1 LIGGGEVVTH
11 NYHRYEGESDEEL
24 IYRITG
30 DKGKL
35 GSWQA
40 VADVLNDLLG
50 TEYTESKFRKQRQ
63 SFDKMLAANQSKF
76 ATDNATLNEINI
88 ARREL
93 EKERKKLQSAK
104 IEYNRWL
111 RENARDEMI
120 TEQIVDAV
128 NALEPPYIPV
138 SRPVVSGRKEGV
150 LVISDVHYGIEYEI
164 KGLFGEILNAY
175 SPEIFE
181 DRMWK
186 LFQKVLEIV
195 QKEELTI
202 IHVIELGDGIQG
214 LLRLNSQLMKLRY
227 GVIDSAVKYADFMAN
242 WLNELSKYVNIK
254 AQFVKD
260 SNHNQLR
267 LCGAPKNSFSDEN
280 MSKVIL
286 TIIKEKLRDN
296 SNIEIIENPTGLVF
310 DTICGYNVLGIH
322 GEVKNLG
329 TAVNE
334 FSRVY
339 NTMINYIIGGH
350 KHHSASDEVGMDC
363 EAISVKSIIGI
374 DDYSMSLNRT
384 ANAGA
389 TFLMF
394 EEGMGKTCEYTIKL
408 N

>member
-1 LIGGGEVVTH
+1 MTH
-11 NYHRYEGESDEEL
+11 NYHRYESESDQQL
-24 IYRITG
+24 IYRICQDKPSIGTWG
-30 DKGKL
+30 D
-35 GSWQA
+35 
-40 VADVLNDLLG
+40 VCNILNDLLG
-50 TEYTESKFRKQRQ
+50 ENYGESRYRKQYQ
-63 SFDKMLAANQSKF
+63 SFQKMLEANEEKFIDSK
-76 ATDNATLNEINI
+76 NALEEINI

-138 SRPVVSGRKEGV
+138 PRPAVSGRKEGV
-150 LVISDVHYGIEYEI
+150 LVLSDQHFGVEFTI

-181 DRMWK
+181 ERMWK
-186 LFQKVLEIV
+186 VFQKVLEII
-195 QKEELTI
+195 QKEELNTI
-202 IHVIELGDGIQG
+202 RVIDLGDSVDG
-214 LLRLNSQLMKLRY
+214 LLRLTSQLMKLRY
-227 GVIDSAVKYADFMAN
+227 GVIDSSVKFADFMAN
-242 WLNELSKYVNIK
+242 WFNELSRYVNLKI
-254 AQFVKD
+254 QYVED

-267 LCGAPKNSFSDEN
+267 LCGAPKNSFKDEN
-280 MSKVIL
+280 MSKVIW
-286 TIIKEKLRDN
+286 TIIKERLRDN
-296 SNIEIIENPTGLVF
+296 PNVEIIENPTGLVF

-350 KHHSASDEVGMDC
+350 KHHAQNDEVGMDC

>member
-1 LIGGGEVVTH
+1 MIGGGKVITH

-30 DKGKL
+30 DKDKL

-40 VADVLNDLLG
+40 VADVLNELLG

-128 NALEPPYIPV
+128 NALEPPKV
-138 SRPVVSGRKEGV
+138 RPLVINGGNNKEGILV
-150 LVISDVHYGIEYEI
+150 LSDAHYSVEYKIE
-164 KGLFGEILNAY
+164 GLFGEIINEY

-181 DRMWK
+181 ERMSIVFAK
-186 LFQKVLEIV
+186 TLEIIK
-195 QKEELTI
+195 KENFETI
-202 IHVIELGDGIQG
+202 HIFELGDNVDGI
-214 LLRLNSQLMKLRY
+214 LRLTSQLMKLRY
-227 GVIDSAVKYADFMAN
+227 GVIDSAINYANYFSE
-242 WLNELSKYVNIK
+242 WLNELSQYVKLKVHFI
-254 AQFVKD
+254 KD

-267 LCGAPKNSFSDEN
+267 LCGAPKNSFTEEN

-286 TIIKEKLRDN
+286 TIIEEKLKNNDRVVFIN
-296 SNIEIIENPTGLVF
+296 NPTGFVF
-310 DTICGYNVLGIH
+310 DNICGYNIMGIH
-322 GEVKNLG
+322 GEVKSLK
-329 TAVNE
+329 TAIND
-334 FSRVY
+334 FSRMYGVNIQY
-339 NTMINYIIGGH
+339 LLGGH
-350 KHHSASDEVGMDC
+350 KHHKGNDEIGIDC
-363 EAISVKSIIGI
+363 EVISVGSIIGV
-374 DDYSMSLNRT
+374 DTYSMSLNKT
-384 ANAGA
+384 ANPTA
-389 TFLMF
+389 TFLIF
-394 EEGMGKTCEYTIKL
+394 EEGLGKTIEYTIKL

>member
-1 LIGGGEVVTH
+1 MCRVTH
-11 NYHRYEGESDEEL
+11 NYHRYEGESDQQL
-24 IYRITG
+24 IYRICQDKPSIGTWG
-30 DKGKL
+30 D
-35 GSWQA
+35 
-40 VADVLNDLLG
+40 VCNILNDLLG
-50 TEYTESKFRKQRQ
+50 ENYGESRYRKQYQ
-63 SFDKMLAANQSKF
+63 SFQKMLEANEEKFVDSK
-76 ATDNATLNEINI
+76 NVLEEINL

-120 TEQIVDAV
+120 TEQIVDAI

-138 SRPVVSGRKEGV
+138 PHPVVSGRKEGV

-195 QKEELTI
+195 QKEELTT

-267 LCGAPKNSFSDEN
+267 LCGAPKNSFTDEN

-286 TIIKEKLRDN
+286 TIIKERLRDN

-350 KHHSASDEVGMDC
+350 KHHAQNDELGMDC

>member
-1 LIGGGEVVTH
+1 MTH
-11 NYHRYEGESDEEL
+11 NYHRYEGESDQQL
-24 IYRITG
+24 IYRICQDKPSIGTWG
-30 DKGKL
+30 D
-35 GSWQA
+35 
-40 VADVLNDLLG
+40 VCNILNDLLG
-50 TEYTESKFRKQRQ
+50 ENYGESRYRKQYQ
-63 SFDKMLAANQSKF
+63 SFQKMLEANEEKFIDSK
-76 ATDNATLNEINI
+76 NALEEINI

-128 NALEPPYIPV
+128 NALEPPYIPIP
-138 SRPVVSGRKEGV
+138 RPVVNGRRAGV
-150 LVISDVHYGIEYEI
+150 LVLSDQHFGVEFTI
-164 KGLFGEILNAY
+164 KGLFGETLNAY

-181 DRMWK
+181 ERMWK

-195 QKEELTI
+195 QKEELSTI
-202 IHVIELGDGIQG
+202 NIIDLGDSVDG
-214 LLRLNSQLMKLRY
+214 LLRLTSQLMKLRY
-227 GVIDSAVKYADFMAN
+227 GVIDSSVKFADFMAN
-242 WLNELSKYVNIK
+242 WFNELSRYVNLNIHY
-254 AQFVKD
+254 VED

-267 LCGAPKNSFSDEN
+267 LCGAPKNSFKNEN
-280 MSKVIL
+280 MSKVIW
-286 TIIKEKLRDN
+286 TIIKERLSDN
-296 SNIEIIENPTGLVF
+296 HNVEIVENPTGLVF
-310 DTICGYNVLGIH
+310 DTICGYNILGIH

-350 KHHSASDEVGMDC
+350 KHHAASDEVGMDC

>member
-1 LIGGGEVVTH
+1 MTH
-11 NYHRYEGESDEEL
+11 NYHRYEGESDQQL
-24 IYRITG
+24 IYRICQDKPSIGTWG
-30 DKGKL
+30 D
-35 GSWQA
+35 
-40 VADVLNDLLG
+40 VCNILNDLLG
-50 TEYTESKFRKQRQ
+50 ENYGESRYRKQYQ
-63 SFDKMLAANQSKF
+63 SFQKMLEANEEKFIDSK
-76 ATDNATLNEINI
+76 NALEEINI

-138 SRPVVSGRKEGV
+138 PRPAVSGRKEGV
-150 LVISDVHYGIEYEI
+150 LVISDQHFGVEFTI
-164 KGLFGEILNAY
+164 KGLFGETLNAY

-181 DRMWK
+181 ERMWK

-195 QKEELTI
+195 QKEELNAINI
-202 IHVIELGDGIQG
+202 IDLGDSVDG
-214 LLRLNSQLMKLRY
+214 LLRLTSQLMKLRY
-227 GVIDSAVKYADFMAN
+227 GVIDSSVKFADFMAN
-242 WLNELSKYVNIK
+242 WFNELSRYVNLNIHY
-254 AQFVKD
+254 VED

-267 LCGAPKNSFSDEN
+267 LCGAPKNSFKDEN
-280 MSKVIL
+280 MSKVIW
-286 TIIKEKLRDN
+286 TIIKERLSDN
-296 SNIEIIENPTGLVF
+296 HNVKIVENPTGLVF
-310 DTICGYNVLGIH
+310 DTICGYNILGIH

-350 KHHSASDEVGMDC
+350 KHHAASDEVGIDC